1 MASTFSSSFLYTTPC
16 YITLILVLSSLSSAA
31 STPYS
36 VAPTTP
42 VAAEV
47 VCNATLYPNFCKS
60 LFPPTRKSNVYD
72 YCRFSIRKS
81 LFETKKFMASVD
93 SLLMRRTTLS
103 KNVVQAL
110 EDCRQLEQLN
120 LEFLSTTISSIN
132 STRSLPTME
141 ADDMQTLLS
150 AILTN
155 QQTCYEG
162 LQETASP
169 NIVKG
174 TLYAPLSNENKISS
188 VSLALY
194 NRGWVHNKKRGKM
207 QIGRK
212 LLFSD
217 MKIGRDGGLQLKMS
231 SRNQE
236 IFESESK
243 RKLLQTGS
251 DKVVVRDMVV
261 VNPDG
266 SGNFTTINEAVA
278 AAPNRTRIADGYFL
292 IYIKSGVYQEYVDIV
307 KNKRNIMM
315 IGDGINK
322 TIITGNRSVGGGS
335 TTFRSATFTV
345 VGEGFVG
352 INITFRNTAGPSMN
366 QAVAVRSGADFSTFY
381 QCSFEAYQDTLYTHS
396 LRQFYRECDIYG
408 TVDFI
413 FGNAAVVFQKCNI
426 YARLPNPGQ
435 ANMVTAQGRADPNQN
450 TGTSIQN
457 CTILA
462 SPDLA
467 SSNGTTRTYLGRPWR
482 EYSRTIYSQSF
493 IGSLI
498 HPSGWDPW
506 TGEFLDTLYYAEF
519 NNRGPGSNTSSR
531 IQWPGYRTID
541 LVNATAFTVSSFIL
555 GDDWLPATGIPYRGE
570 LL

>member
-1 MASTFSSSFLYTTPC
+1 MASTLFSSSLYTTPC
-16 YITLILVLSSLSSAA
+16 YIILLLVLSSSFSSAA
-31 STPYS
+31 STLFSGAYDP
-36 VAPTTP
+36 VAP
-42 VAAEV
+42 EV

-60 LFPPTRKSNVYD
+60 IFPRTGKSNVYD

-81 LFETKKFMASVD
+81 LSETKKFMASVD
-93 SLLMRRTTLS
+93 SLLKRSTTLS

-120 LEFLSTTISSIN
+120 MEYLSTTISSIN
-132 STRSLPTME
+132 STRTLPTMK

-155 QQTCYEG
+155 HQTCYEG

-169 NIVKG
+169 QIVKG
-174 TLYAPLSNENKISS
+174 ALYAPLSNENKISS

-194 NRGWVHNKKRGKM
+194 SRGWVREKKRGKM

-217 MKIGRDGGLQLKMS
+217 MIRDGALQLKMS
-231 SRNQE
+231 SQNRE
-236 IFESESK
+236 IFESASK
-243 RKLLQTGS
+243 RKLLQTVS

-261 VNPDG
+261 VNQDG

-278 AAPNRTRIADGYFL
+278 AAPNKTRIADGYFL
-292 IYIKSGVYQEYVDIV
+292 IYIKSGVYQENVDIV

-335 TTFRSATFTV
+335 TTFRSATFIV

-352 INITFRNTAGPSMN
+352 INITFRNTAGPSMH

-381 QCSFEAYQDTLYTHS
+381 RCSFEAYQDTLYTHS

-413 FGNAAVVFQKCNI
+413 FAEQT
-426 YARLPNPGQ
+426 Q
-435 ANMVTAQGRADPNQN
+435 NQN
-450 TGTSIQN
+450 TGTSILN
-457 CTILA
+457 CNILA

-482 EYSRTIYSQSF
+482 EYSRTIYIQSF
-493 IGSLI
+493 IDSLI
-498 HPSGWDPW
+498 DPSGWDPW

-519 NNRGPGSNTSSR
+519 NNTGPGSNTSNR
-531 IQWPGYRTID
+531 VQWPGYRTID
-541 LVNATAFTVSSFIL
+541 LMNATSFTVSNFIL

>member
-1 MASTFSSSFLYTTPC
+1 MASTLFSSSLYTTPC
-16 YITLILVLSSLSSAA
+16 YIILLLVLSSSFSSAA

-42 VAAEV
+42 VAPEV

-60 LFPPTRKSNVYD
+60 IFPRTGKSNVYD

-81 LFETKKFMASVD
+81 LSETKKFMASVD
-93 SLLMRRTTLS
+93 SLLKRSTTLS

-120 LEFLSTTISSIN
+120 MEYLSTTISSIN
-132 STRSLPTME
+132 STRTLPTMK

-155 QQTCYEG
+155 HQTCYEG

-169 NIVKG
+169 QIVKG
-174 TLYAPLSNENKISS
+174 ALYAPLSNENKISS

-194 NRGWVHNKKRGKM
+194 SRGWVRENKRGKM

-217 MKIGRDGGLQLKMS
+217 MIRDGGLQLKMS
-231 SRNQE
+231 SQNRE
-236 IFESESK
+236 IFESASK
-243 RKLLQTGS
+243 RKLLQTVS

-261 VNPDG
+261 VNQDG

-278 AAPNRTRIADGYFL
+278 AAPNKTRIADGYFL

-322 TIITGNRSVGGGS
+322 TIITGDRSVGGGS
-335 TTFRSATFTV
+335 TTFRSATFIV

-352 INITFRNTAGPSMN
+352 INITFRNTAGPSMH

-381 QCSFEAYQDTLYTHS
+381 RCSFEAYQDTLYTHS

-413 FGNAAVVFQKCNI
+413 FGNAAVVFQNCNI

-450 TGTSIQN
+450 TGTSILN
-457 CTILA
+457 CNILA

-482 EYSRTIYSQSF
+482 EYSRTIYIQSF
-493 IGSLI
+493 IDSLI
-498 HPSGWDPW
+498 DPSGWDPW

-519 NNRGPGSNTSSR
+519 NNTGPGSNTSNR
-531 IQWPGYRTID
+531 VQWPGYRTID
-541 LVNATAFTVSSFIL
+541 LANATSFTVSNFIL